1 LRFKGQE
8 VTAELCRRPSAEL
21 SKNGCASLHQGRD
34 PHRELMGTA
43 ELVKENL
50 CALGLAQIAPVRHL
64 DKEPE
69 AVGQRR
75 IERLGPEILLF
86 VVVVAL
92 AAGFMA
98 AQR

>member
-1 LRFKGQE
+1 
-8 VTAELCRRPSAEL
+8 
-21 SKNGCASLHQGRD
+21 
-34 PHRELMGTA
+34 MGTA